1 MDNNIAIQV
10 KNVSKK
16 FKVPTKGQKLTLQ
29 ERFLNPFQKT
39 HYREFYALKDLSFEV
54 KKGEFFSVIGPN
66 GAGKSTLLKIVS
78 GIYLPDNGEV
88 KVNGD
93 LVPFLELGVGFN
105 PDLSAK
111 ENVYLNGTILG
122 LTKSELDEYIDEIF
136 DFAELRDFADMSI
149 KNFSSGMAVRL
160 AFSIAIRVKSDIL
173 VLDEVL
179 AVGDAEFQ
187 KKCYEYF
194 DRIKG
199 TKSILYVSHALD
211 SVERYSDRVLWLK
224 EDKSYEIG
232 EPKQIVDRYKGLPSS

>member
-1 MDNNIAIQV
+1 MEDIAIEV
-10 KNVSKK
+10 KNVSKR
-16 FKVPTKGQKLTLQ
+16 FKVPTKGHSNTLQ
-29 ERFLNPFQKT
+29 DKFLNPFQKT
-39 HYREFYALKDLSFEV
+39 QYREFEALKNLSFDV

-78 GIYLPDNGEV
+78 QIYVPDEGKV
-88 KVNGD
+88 KVNGL

-105 PDLSAK
+105 PELSAR

-122 LTKSELDEYIDEIF
+122 LTKRELDEYIDGIF
-136 DFAELRDFADMSI
+136 DFAELRDFADMSV

-160 AFSIAIRVKSDIL
+160 AFSIAIKVKSDIL

-194 DRIKG
+194 DSIMGVK
-199 TKSILYVSHALD
+199 TILYVSHALN
-211 SVERYSDRVLWLK
+211 SVEKYSDRVLWLK
-224 EDKSYEIG
+224 EDRSYEIG
-232 EPKQIVDRYKGLPSS
+232 EPKDIVDRYTKSFN

>member
-1 MDNNIAIQV
+1 MEENIAIQE
-10 KNVSKK
+10 KNVTKE
-16 FKVPTKGQKLTLQ
+16 FKVPVKGNKNTLQ

-39 HYREFYALKDLSFEV
+39 HYREFVALKDLSFDV

-66 GAGKSTLLKIVS
+66 GVGKSTLLKIVS
-78 GIYLPDNGEV
+78 GIYVPDEGIVE
-88 KVNGD
+88 VNGD

-105 PDLSAK
+105 PELSAR

-122 LTKSELDEYIDEIF
+122 LTKKELDEYIDSIF
-136 DFAELRDFADMSI
+136 DFAELREFADMSI

-187 KKCYEYF
+187 KKCYAYF
-194 DRIKG
+194 DSIKS

-211 SVERYSDRVLWLK
+211 SVARYSDRVLWLK
-224 EDKSYEIG
+224 EDRTYEIG
-232 EPKQIVDRYKGLPSS
+232 NPDEILEKYRGNS

>member
-1 MDNNIAIQV
+1 MEKDIAIQV
-10 KNVSKK
+10 KNVSKQ
-16 FKVPTKGQKLTLQ
+16 FKVPIKGQTNTLQ
-29 ERFLNPFQKT
+29 EKFLNPFQKT
-39 HYREFYALKDLSFEV
+39 HYRKFDALKNLSFEV

-78 GIYLPDNGEV
+78 GIYLPDEGEV
-88 KVNGD
+88 KVDGD

-105 PDLSAK
+105 PDLSAT

-187 KKCYEYF
+187 RKCYDYF

-232 EPKQIVDRYKGLPSS
+232 EPKTVLDRYKGIA

>member
-1 MDNNIAIQV
+1 MENSIAIQV
-10 KNVSKK
+10 KNVSKQ
-16 FKVPTKGQKLTLQ
+16 FKVPTKGQKNTLQ
-29 ERFLNPFQKT
+29 ERFLNPFKKT
-39 HYREFYALKDLSFEV
+39 HYREFDALKNLSFEV

-78 GIYLPDNGEV
+78 GIYLPDEGEV

-122 LTKSELDEYIDEIF
+122 LTKNELDEYIDEIF
-136 DFAELRDFADMSI
+136 DFAELREFADMSI

-160 AFSIAIRVKSDIL
+160 AFSIAIKVKSDIL

-187 KKCYEYF
+187 KKCYDYF

-199 TKSILYVSHALD
+199 TKSILYVSHALS
-211 SVERYSDRVLWLK
+211 SVEKYSDRVLWLK

-232 EPKQIVDRYKGLPSS
+232 EPKRILDDYKSTF

>member
-1 MDNNIAIQV
+1 MKDISISV
-10 KNVSKK
+10 RNVSKD
-16 FKVPTKGQKLTLQ
+16 FKVPVKGHSNTLQ

-39 HYREFYALKDLSFEV
+39 QYREFVALKDLSFDI

-66 GAGKSTLLKIVS
+66 GVGKSTLLKIVS
-78 GIYLPDNGEV
+78 GIYLPDKGEIDV
-88 KVNGD
+88 DGM

-105 PDLSAK
+105 PDLTAR

-122 LTKSELDEYIDEIF
+122 LTKRELDEYIDEIF
-136 DFAELRDFADMSI
+136 RFAELTDFADMSI

-160 AFSIAIRVKSDIL
+160 AFSIAIKVKSDIL

-187 KKCYEYF
+187 KKCYDYF

-199 TKSILYVSHALD
+199 KKSILYVSHALA
-211 SVERYSDRVLWLK
+211 SVEKYSDRVLWLK
-224 EDKSYEIG
+224 EDRTYEIG
-232 EPKQIVDRYKGLPSS
+232 DPKTIVNKYQNAV

>member
-1 MDNNIAIQV
+1 MENSIAIQV
-10 KNVSKK
+10 KNVSKQ
-16 FKVPTKGQKLTLQ
+16 FKVPTKGQKNTLQ
-29 ERFLNPFQKT
+29 ERFLNPFKKT
-39 HYREFYALKDLSFEV
+39 HYREFDALKNLSFEV

-78 GIYLPDNGEV
+78 GIYLPDEGEV

-122 LTKSELDEYIDEIF
+122 LTKNELDEYIDEIF
-136 DFAELRDFADMSI
+136 DFAELREFADMSI

-160 AFSIAIRVKSDIL
+160 AFSIAIKVKSDIL

-187 KKCYEYF
+187 KKCYDYF

-199 TKSILYVSHALD
+199 TKSILYVSHALS
-211 SVERYSDRVLWLK
+211 SVEKYSDRVLWLK

-232 EPKQIVDRYKGLPSS
+232 EPEKIVNAYRNAE

>member
-1 MDNNIAIQV
+1 MENNIAIQV
-10 KNVSKK
+10 KNVSKQ
-16 FKVPTKGQKLTLQ
+16 FKVPTKGQKNTLQ
-29 ERFLNPFQKT
+29 ERFLNPFKKT
-39 HYREFYALKDLSFEV
+39 HYREFDALKNLSFEV

-78 GIYLPDNGEV
+78 GIYLPDEGEV

-122 LTKSELDEYIDEIF
+122 LTKNELDEYIDEIF
-136 DFAELRDFADMSI
+136 DFAELREFADMSI

-160 AFSIAIRVKSDIL
+160 AFSIAIKVKSDIL

-187 KKCYEYF
+187 KKCYDYF

-199 TKSILYVSHALD
+199 TKSILYVSHALS
-211 SVERYSDRVLWLK
+211 SVEKYSDRVLWLK

-232 EPKQIVDRYKGLPSS
+232 EPKRILDDYKSTF

>member
-1 MDNNIAIQV
+1 MDSNIAIKV
-10 KNVSKK
+10 NNVSKR
-16 FKVPTKGQKLTLQ
+16 FKVPVKGQRNTLQ

-39 HYREFYALKDLSFEV
+39 EHREFNALQNLSFEV

-78 GIYLPDNGEV
+78 GIYIPDEGDIQ
-88 KVNGD
+88 VNGN

-105 PDLSAK
+105 PDLSAR

-122 LTKSELDEYIDEIF
+122 LTKKELNKYIDGIF

-149 KNFSSGMAVRL
+149 KNFSSGMVVRL

-179 AVGDAEFQ
+179 AVGDADFQ
-187 KKCYEYF
+187 KKCHAYF
-194 DRIKG
+194 DKIRG
-199 TKSILYVSHALD
+199 EKSILYVSHALP
-211 SVERYSDRVLWLK
+211 SVKKYSDRALWLK

-232 EPKQIVDRYKGLPSS
+232 GAQDMVEKYTKSIN

>member
-10 KNVSKK
+10 NNVSKI
-16 FKVPTKGQKLTLQ
+16 FKVPVKGHKNTLQ

-39 HYREFYALKDLSFEV
+39 ELREFNALKNLSFEV

-78 GIYLPDNGEV
+78 GIYIPDEGEV
-88 KVNGD
+88 EVNGD

-105 PDLSAK
+105 PDLSAR

-122 LTKSELDEYIDEIF
+122 LTKKQLDKYIDNIF
-136 DFAELRDFADMSI
+136 DFAELKDFADMSI

-179 AVGDAEFQ
+179 AVGDADFQ
-187 KKCYEYF
+187 RKCYAYF
-194 DRIKG
+194 DKIRG
-199 TKSILYVSHALD
+199 NKSILYVSHALD
-211 SVERYSDRVLWLK
+211 SVEKYSDRVLWLK

-232 EPKQIVDRYKGLPSS
+232 EPEKIVNAYKNAN

>member
-1 MDNNIAIQV
+1 MENSIAIQV
-10 KNVSKK
+10 KNVSKQ
-16 FKVPTKGQKLTLQ
+16 FKVPTKGQKNTLQ
-29 ERFLNPFQKT
+29 ERFLNPFKKT
-39 HYREFYALKDLSFEV
+39 HYREFDALKNLSFEV
-54 KKGEFFSVIGPN
+54 KRGEFFSVIGPN

-78 GIYLPDNGEV
+78 GIYLPDEGEV

-122 LTKSELDEYIDEIF
+122 LTKNELDEYIDEIF
-136 DFAELRDFADMSI
+136 DFAELREFADMSI

-160 AFSIAIRVKSDIL
+160 AFSIAIKVKSDIL

-187 KKCYEYF
+187 KKCYDYF

-199 TKSILYVSHALD
+199 TKSILYVSHALS
-211 SVERYSDRVLWLK
+211 SVEKYSDRVLWLK

-232 EPKQIVDRYKGLPSS
+232 EPEKIVNAYRNAE

>member
-1 MDNNIAIQV
+1 MEDNIAIQV
-10 KNVSKK
+10 KNVSKQ
-16 FKVPTKGQKLTLQ
+16 FKVPVKGHKNTLQ
-29 ERFLNPFQKT
+29 ERFLNPFQKVQ
-39 HYREFYALKDLSFEV
+39 HREFKALQDLSFEV

-78 GIYLPDNGEV
+78 GIYVPDAGTVE
-88 KVNGD
+88 VNGD

-105 PDLSAK
+105 PDLSAR

-122 LTKSELDEYIDEIF
+122 LTKKELDQYIDGIF
-136 DFAELRDFADMSI
+136 DFAELSEFADMDI

-187 KKCYEYF
+187 RKCYAYF
-194 DRIKG
+194 DEIRSN
-199 TKSILYVSHALD
+199 KSILYVSHALG
-211 SVERYSDRVLWLK
+211 SVEKYSDRVLWLK
-224 EDKSYEIG
+224 EDGSYEIG
-232 EPKQIVDRYKGLPSS
+232 DAQTIVNGYRNAN